1 MSVQLESRH
10 FFLARDTVQ
19 SAAGVMGEVVE
30 AMALYARI
38 RWEDGREEE
47 VDQLDPWI
55 TVVERAS
62 RES

>member
-10 FFLARDTVQ
+10 FFMPRDVVRTL
-19 SAAGVMGEVVE
+19 SGVVGEVVE
-30 AMALYARI
+30 AMALYAVV

-47 VDQLDPWI
+47 VDQLDPHI

-62 RES
+62 RD

>member
-10 FFLARDTVQ
+10 YFMARDTVQ
-19 SAAGVMGEVVE
+19 NAAGVLGEVVE
-30 AMALYARI
+30 ARALYAVV

-55 TVVERAS
+55 TVIERAS
-62 RES
+62 RE

>member
-10 FFLARDTVQ
+10 FFMARDVVQ
-19 SAAGVMGEVVE
+19 SLAGTVGEVLE
-30 AMALYARI
+30 AMALYAVV

-47 VDQLDPWI
+47 VDQLDSRI
-55 TVVERAS
+55 VVIERAS

>member
-10 FFLARDTVQ
+10 FFMKRDTVRTL
-19 SAAGVMGEVVE
+19 SGVVGEVVE
-30 AMALYARI
+30 AMALYAVV

-47 VDQLDPWI
+47 VDQLDPRI

-62 RES
+62 RD